1 MPTIAIVGAGPGVG
15 SAVATHFGREGYAVA
30 LVSRD
35 RSKVDTLAAELEEAG
50 ITARG
55 YAADVLERPLLRRV
69 LEQAAQ
75 DLGPIEVLQ
84 YSPIP
89 SRAYLTPVLETS
101 ETTFAE
107 ALAFSALAPIAAVET
122 VLPGMRAAGRGTI
135 VFVNGGTSVQP
146 RSDFAGTSVAFAA
159 ESAYAQTL
167 HDAVAPDGVHVTQ
180 LVIPGAIRTE
190 HEEFGHAG
198 IARTIWRLHTER
210 DGFRHFL
217 MPLEDGR
224 E

>member
-1 MPTIAIVGAGPGVG
+1 MPTIAIIGAGPGVG
-15 SAVATHFGREGYAVA
+15 RAVATRFGREGYAVA
-30 LVSRD
+30 LISRD
-35 RSKVDTLAAELEEAG
+35 QARLDALAAELGEAG

-55 YAADVLERPLLRRV
+55 YAADVLERPLLRRT
-69 LEQAAQ
+69 LERAAD

-89 SRAYLTPVLETS
+89 SRAYLRSVT
-101 ETTFAE
+101 ETTETVFAE

-122 VLPGMRAAGRGTI
+122 VLPGMREAGRGTI
-135 VFVNGGTSVQP
+135 VLVNGGTSVQP
-146 RSDFAGTSVAFAA
+146 RADFAGTSVAFAA

-180 LVIPGAIRTE
+180 LVIPGAIRSDD
-190 HEEFGHAG
+190 EEYGPDG

-210 DGFRHFL
+210 EGFRHLL
-217 MPLEDGR
+217 MPMEDGR

>member
-1 MPTIAIVGAGPGVG
+1 MPTIAIIGAGPGVG

-30 LVSRD
+30 LISRD
-35 RSKVDTLAAELEEAG
+35 QVKLDALVAELGDAG

-69 LEQAAQ
+69 LEQAAT

-89 SRAYLTPVLETS
+89 SRAYLTPVLETT

-122 VLPGMRAAGRGTI
+122 VLPGMREAGRGTI

-146 RSDFAGTSVAFAA
+146 RADFAGTSVAFAA
-159 ESAYAQTL
+159 ESAYAQIL
-167 HDAVAPDGVHVTQ
+167 HDAAAPHGVHVTQ
-180 LVIPGAIRTE
+180 LVIPGAIRSDD
-190 HEEFGHAG
+190 EEFGPAG

-210 DGFRHFL
+210 GELRHLL